1 MSTLRRAED
10 ILPGCKGVCQHSLV
24 QVFPDPQSIARKR
37 SNSKEDPY
45 KAHDDESCP
54 VHKHKAGQDPQKLPL
69 QRNHHPVHRSF
80 VLLFFVDLPVSFPVN
95 NEYIHTTESTSHN
108 SNGHSVVDER
118 ASRFNQNK
126 PVDTPSKQERNA
138 FTTSSNRPT
147 PFRFRLDPATAQA
160 QWQALNGGAP
170 EQ

>member
-24 QVFPDPQSIARKR
+24 QIFPDPRSIARKR

-69 QRNHHPVHRSF
+69 QRNHNPVHRSF
-80 VLLFFVDLPVSFPVN
+80 VLLFFVDPHLYFPVD
-95 NEYIHTTESTSHN
+95 NEYIRTTESKSLN
-108 SNGHSVVDER
+108 SKSDSVVNER
-118 ASRFNQNK
+118 VSRFNQNK

-160 QWQALNGGAP
+160 LWQTLKGGVP